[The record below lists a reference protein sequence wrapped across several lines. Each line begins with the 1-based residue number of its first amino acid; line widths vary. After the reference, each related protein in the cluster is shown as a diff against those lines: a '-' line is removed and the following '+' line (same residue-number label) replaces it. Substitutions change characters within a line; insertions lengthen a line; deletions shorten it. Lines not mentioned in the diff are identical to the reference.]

1 MGGNVDV
8 QKTIKNQPDPSGR
21 SGWGRRRY
29 YLLNYL
35 WEHLPP
41 SLWITTPVVLGLCV
55 VAAQYLSDKSQT
67 TNEPT
72 NHSWGCWD
80 NLGLSLLLLS
90 VFVLAFWL
98 PLFLVII
105 MLFVVGGHYYRD

>member
-1 MGGNVDV
+1 MSKKSLKINLTLPAGLAGGVGV
-8 QKTIKNQPDPSGR
+8 
-21 SGWGRRRY
+21 Y
-29 YLLNYL
+29 YLLRYL
-35 WEHLPP
+35 GEYLYPCW
-41 SLWITTPVVLGLCV
+41 WITIPVVLGLCV
-55 VAAQYLSDKSQT
+55 VVERCLSDKAQT

-72 NHSWGCWD
+72 NDSWGWWD
-80 NLGLSLLLLS
+80 TLGLSLLLLS

>member
-1 MGGNVDV
+1 MSKKPLKINLTLPVGLAGGVGV
-8 QKTIKNQPDPSGR
+8 
-21 SGWGRRRY
+21 Y

-35 WEHLPP
+35 WEHLSP
-41 SLWITTPVVLGLCV
+41 SLWITTPVVLGLCM

-67 TNEPT
+67 TNKPT
-72 NHSWGCWD
+72 NDSWGWWD
-80 NLGLSLLLLS
+80 TLGLSLLLLS

-105 MLFVVGGHYYRD
+105 MLFAIGLYYYRD